1 MTAASVQWLMSDAS
15 RFRGAI
21 VWFDMRGKAERLGRC
36 LGCLSL
42 LIQLVEFGFHGGVTA
57 GEFFDG
63 DVLSLVVGET
73 EVAVG
78 AEEGVFGLL
87 QVGDRLVDFIDR
99 GLELFA
105 GEVVVAGKPGLE
117 GVQRLK

>member
-1 MTAASVQWLMSDAS
+1 MSVQRWGL
-15 RFRGAI
+15 RIG
-21 VWFDMRGKAERLGRC
+21 VQ
-36 LGCLSL
+36 
-42 LIQLVEFGFHGGVTA
+42 LIELGFHSGVPS

-63 DVLSLVVGET
+63 DVLSLVVGEA

-87 QVGDRLVDFIDR
+87 QVGDRLVDFVDR

-105 GEVVVAGKPGLE
+105 SEVVVAGEAGFK
-117 GVQRLK
+117 GVQFLFKVGDVDAL

>member
-1 MTAASVQWLMSDAS
+1 MDCGRLCFSVALQ
-15 RFRGAI
+15 
-21 VWFDMRGKAERLGRC
+21 
-36 LGCLSL
+36 
-42 LIQLVEFGFHGGVTA
+42 LIEFGFLGGVTS

-63 DVLSLVVGET
+63 DVLSLVVGEA

-87 QVGDRLVDFIDR
+87 QVGDRLVDFVDR

-105 GEVVVAGKPGLE
+105 GEVVVPGEAGLE
-117 GVQRLK
+117 GVQFFFKFGDVDAL

>member
-1 MTAASVQWLMSDAS
+1 MSGQ
-15 RFRGAI
+15 RWG
-21 VWFDMRGKAERLGRC
+21 
-36 LGCLSL
+36 LSL
-42 LIQLVEFGFHGGVTA
+42 IVQLVEFGFHGGVTS

-63 DVLSLVVGET
+63 DVLSLVVGEAKVT
-73 EVAVG
+73 VG

-87 QVGDRLVDFIDR
+87 EVVDRLVDFVDR

-117 GVQRLK
+117 GVQFLKLCSVLYVGSL

>member
-1 MTAASVQWLMSDAS
+1 M
-15 RFRGAI
+15 
-21 VWFDMRGKAERLGRC
+21 
-36 LGCLSL
+36 
-42 LIQLVEFGFHGGVTA
+42 
-57 GEFFDG
+57 
-63 DVLSLVVGET
+63 SLVVGEA

-87 QVGDRLVDFIDR
+87 EVVDRLVDFVDR

-117 GVQRLK
+117 GVQFLKLCSVLYVGSL